1 MAALRLVDR
10 TGEFTIA
17 QVADALGV
25 RPSSLYNH
33 LSSKGEIVEAMRSL
47 VFREGGVETGDPGP
61 WDQTVR
67 SRLRR
72 YRECFAAH
80 QRLIPLVTSYTVS
93 SPEVMGMYDE
103 LAETLRATG
112 VPDGQLLDVIT
123 MCDSIV
129 LGAAL
134 DLAAPDEGWAVD
146 QARSPALIAAIQQAG
161 SVANGPTGRSSS
173 PWTSSSRASP
183 PSPFSRATALL
194 RDRVA
199 SVDDDQVARQVGR
212 GRRREE
218 RDDRRNLLR
227 VTGVKWTA
235 SRWPVEVAG
244 GPAHRDHRAD
254 RQRGA
259 GQQRGGLPQTQ
270 RLDEKSGEQGA
281 GRDHDRD
288 GRRADPDDPR
298 QQVGGSTFL
307 PDRCLQRHRE
317 RPGGDPGREQ
327 HRQGDRQDRDQQ
339 DRGVRA
345 ATMKMP
351 R

>member
-1 MAALRLVDR
+1 MGRPSTPLLSKDAIAMAALRLVDR

-47 VFREGGVETGDPGP
+47 VFREGGVEACRGRRGRCPGP

-67 SRLRR
+67 SRLHR

-80 QRLIPLVTSYTVS
+80 QRLIPLVTAYTVS

-161 SVANGPTGRSSS
+161 SG
-173 PWTSSSRASP
+173 
-183 PSPFSRATALL
+183 
-194 RDRVA
+194 
-199 SVDDDQVARQVGR
+199 
-212 GRRREE
+212 
-218 RDDRRNLLR
+218 
-227 VTGVKWTA
+227 
-235 SRWPVEVAG
+235 
-244 GPAHRDHRAD
+244 
-254 RQRGA
+254 RQRSDRAFELALDILIA
-259 GQQRGGLPQTQ
+259 GI
-270 RLDEKSGEQGA
+270 A
-281 GRDHDRD
+281 NV
-288 GRRADPDDPR
+288 AD
-298 QQVGGSTFL
+298 QSS
-307 PDRCLQRHRE
+307 
-317 RPGGDPGREQ
+317 
-327 HRQGDRQDRDQQ
+327 
-339 DRGVRA
+339 
-345 ATMKMP
+345 
-351 R
+351 